1 MWDKFSDGARRAL
14 TWAKAEAAARDSGE
28 ITLVHILVGLCR
40 SDSGA
45 TEVLSSH
52 GVTLDSAIRLL
63 PATDVDPAS
72 LDPEPIPF
80 SDAAKRLLVEAV
92 RSAVTEDGLEGIVS
106 RDLLRALAKSESPE
120 LVTPLA
126 EAGLKLPT

>member
-14 TWAKAEAAARDSGE
+14 TWAKAEAAARGGQE
-28 ITLVHILVGLCR
+28 ITLVHVLVGLCR
-40 SDSGA
+40 SNSGA
-45 TEVLSSH
+45 TELLSSH
-52 GVTLDSAIRLL
+52 GVSLQSAVKLL

-92 RSAVTEDGLEGIVS
+92 RSAVTEDGLDSIGS
-106 RDLLRALAKSESPE
+106 RDLLRALAKSDAPE

-126 EAGLKLPT
+126 EAGLVLPS